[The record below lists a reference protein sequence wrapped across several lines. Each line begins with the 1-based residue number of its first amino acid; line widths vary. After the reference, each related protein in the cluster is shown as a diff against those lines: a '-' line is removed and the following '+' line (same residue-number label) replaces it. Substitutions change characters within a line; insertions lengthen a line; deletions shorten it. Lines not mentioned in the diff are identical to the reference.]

1 MNDKKEI
8 DDTRLRLLQEGS
20 AIFAR
25 DGYARTRTQEICHAA
40 KANPAAV
47 NYYFDGKDGFYLAVW
62 EYALQQAVGKAE
74 GLAISKNEDREW
86 LYQYVYASVLAV
98 FNVGPK
104 GHLRQLMQH
113 ELKVPSPLADT
124 VMDAHVAPRLMEMNR
139 RLRRILGPKVSEFQ
153 VNCCAAAIH
162 SQCTALNLSRYF
174 YGRLFGTR
182 EPSEQEVEHFA
193 REMCAFIIG
202 GVRAIK
208 SSQGAAR
215 NEE

>member
-1 MNDKKEI
+1 M
-8 DDTRLRLLQEGS
+8 DDTRLRLLQVGT

-25 DGYARTRTQEICHAA
+25 DGYAKTRTQEICHEVG
-40 KANPAAV
+40 ANPAAV

-62 EYALQQAVGKAE
+62 EYAFQQAVSEAE

-104 GHLRQLMQH
+104 GYLRQLIQH
-113 ELKVPSPLADT
+113 ELKTPSPLAEA
-124 VMDAHVAPRLMEMNR
+124 VMDTRVLPRLLEMNR

-182 EPSEQEVEHFA
+182 EPDAEEVDHFA

-208 SSQGAAR
+208 SGKTM
-215 NEE
+215 